1 MVSRP
6 CKNQQGSLLIFNSFC
21 SLVSHDSI
29 SDHQQDVFVEDQP
42 KQLTNEMLPINIE
55 ENKHSQCSIAMQVID
70 LSDDSE
76 EDEGPSHRDSVQIID
91 CDPGSF
97 LWHYLDP
104 QGDIQGPF
112 SLTLLKRWNDADY
125 FLPGFKVWKTG
136 QSRNEAVLLS
146 DVLGQLF
153 PDVVS
158 NS

>member
-1 MVSRP
+1 M
-6 CKNQQGSLLIFNSFC
+6 I
-21 SLVSHDSI
+21 
-29 SDHQQDVFVEDQP
+29 FVEDQP
-42 KQLTNEMLPINIE
+42 KQSTNEMLPVNIE

-76 EDEGPSHRDSVQIID
+76 EDEGPSNRDSVQIID